1 MIIPYPPPGT
11 AGCYLESGSRL
22 LQSKAF
28 GGMLA
33 GLLLLSGCGFQSP
46 VDDLAFRTPGTWAEA
61 SSGTEGNITTG
72 WLSDFSDAGLKRSVN
87 EALAYNRPR
96 AATSD
101 P

>member
-1 MIIPYPPPGT
+1 LKSQTLNFKPQGSSWLT
-11 AGCYLESGSRL
+11 LVVSLAFVTGCV
-22 LQSKAF
+22 
-28 GGMLA
+28 
-33 GLLLLSGCGFQSP
+33 FQAP

-61 SSGTEGNITTG
+61 SSGTEGKISTG
-72 WLSDFSDAGLKRSVN
+72 RLSDFSDAGLKRSVN

>member
-11 AGCYLESGSRL
+11 AGCYPESGSRL

-46 VDDLAFRTPGTWAEA
+46 VDDLAFRTPGTWVEA
-61 SSGTEGNITTG
+61 SSGTEGKISTG
-72 WLSDFSDAGLKRSVN
+72 RLSDFSDAGLKRSVN